1 MRFFNSLQG
10 RSLFLG
16 SIHTPPDIFE
26 SATFSFRIQKFPRSH
41 VVYSNGI
48 RLSRHIRWL
57 PELSPRVVPPYWSVR
72 NWTRYFASST
82 RFIEFVPGFFFHS
95 RKIIRIRCQNHR
107 KSYQE
112 RKSCGF
118 KNILMRVDK
127 ASGFREFREP
137 NISFVLAFFRYSSYT
152 NKEIYAKPS
161 KLEIFFF
168 GLIPRRENSVRIF
181 AACHQVNVIVFTK
194 KQDA

>member
-26 SATFSFRIQKFPRSH
+26 SATFSFRIQKFPRSVTRSVFTWNSTVQTH
-41 VVYSNGI
+41 PMASG
-48 RLSRHIRWL
+48 
-57 PELSPRVVPPYWSVR
+57 LSPRVVPPYWSVR
-72 NWTRYFASST
+72 NWTRFC
-82 RFIEFVPGFFFHS
+82 FVNTFYRIRSGFFFHS

-118 KNILMRVDK
+118 KNILVRVDK

-161 KLEIFFF
+161 KLEILFL
-168 GLIPRRENSVRIF
+168 G
-181 AACHQVNVIVFTK
+181 
-194 KQDA
+194 

>member
-1 MRFFNSLQG
+1 MASG
-10 RSLFLG
+10 
-16 SIHTPPDIFE
+16 
-26 SATFSFRIQKFPRSH
+26 
-41 VVYSNGI
+41 
-48 RLSRHIRWL
+48 
-57 PELSPRVVPPYWSVR
+57 LSPRVVPPYWSVR
-72 NWTRYFASST
+72 NWTRFC
-82 RFIEFVPGFFFHS
+82 FVNTFYRIRSGFFFHS

-118 KNILMRVDK
+118 KNILMCVDK

-137 NISFVLAFFRYSSYT
+137 NISFVLSFFRYSSYT

-161 KLEIFFF
+161 KLEIFLF